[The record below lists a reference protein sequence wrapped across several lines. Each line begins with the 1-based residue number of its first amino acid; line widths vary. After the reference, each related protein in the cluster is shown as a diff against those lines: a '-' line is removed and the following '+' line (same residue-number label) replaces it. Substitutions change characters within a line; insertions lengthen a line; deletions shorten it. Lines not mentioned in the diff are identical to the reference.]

1 MKIHLSYEND
11 ADKMKILRAVLPVIK
26 KEFGSAKIRDGKPK
40 ADGKKHFY
48 ITAK

>member
-11 ADKMKILRAVLPVIK
+11 TDKMKILKVLLPVVK
-26 KEFGSAKIRDGKPK
+26 KEFGSAKIKDGKPK

-48 ITAK
+48 ITVK